1 MNKNQ
6 GKIFDDAVILITGG
20 SGSWGNELTRQLF
33 ENYSPKEIRIYSR
46 GEHKQVEMKRK
57 FQDPRIKFFIGDVRD
72 RERLIL
78 VAENVDYI
86 FHLAALKH
94 VPVCEENPYEAVLT
108 NIVGTQNVI
117 DAAIKNRVK
126 KFIDISTDKAVD
138 PFNLYGV
145 TKACGEKLVIAA
157 NLIADTTKFVCVRGG
172 NVLGTNGSVVPLFRE
187 QIEKLNSL
195 TITDDKMTRFLMR
208 VEEAIELVLY
218 ATVNSVGGE
227 VFVMKMPACKISDLA
242 NLMINKLGNSDTK
255 INYIGIRPGEK
266 LYEVL
271 VSRYEIP
278 RAYDNDRFFVI
289 LPQLNISDTEK
300 YYVDK
305 KLLKISS
312 EEFNSNNAVQLSSE
326 EIGELLNKD
335 KWFDA
340 DKKGDE
346 SLDYLKSLDK
356 SVLLNYFKSEGW
368 IKDESK

>member
-1 MNKNQ
+1 MTEKKQNY
-6 GKIFDDAVILITGG
+6 FDDAVILITGG
-20 SGSWGNELTRQLF
+20 SGSWGNELTKQLL

-57 FQDPRIKFFIGDVRD
+57 FQDPRIKFYIGDVRN

-78 VAENVDYI
+78 ATENVDYV

-108 NIVGTQNVI
+108 NVVGTQNVI
-117 DAAIKNRVK
+117 DASIKNKVK
-126 KFIDISTDKAVD
+126 KFIDVSTDKAVD

-157 NLIADTTKFVCVRGG
+157 NLVSDATQFVCVRGG

-187 QIEKLNSL
+187 QLHKLNML
-195 TITDDKMTRFLMR
+195 TITDAQMTRFLMR

-227 VFVMKMPACKISDLA
+227 VFVMKMPACKITDLA
-242 NLMINKLGNSDTK
+242 SLMIDKLGNKDSK

-271 VSRYEIP
+271 VSRYEVP
-278 RAYDNDRFFVI
+278 RAYDNGRFFVI
-289 LPQLNISDTEK
+289 LPQLKLDKTEQ
-300 YYVDK
+300 YYADK
-305 KLLKISS
+305 KLLKLTAD
-312 EEFNSNNAVQLSSE
+312 EFNSNNAEQLNSNDIE
-326 EIGELLNKD
+326 KLLNKD
-335 KWFDA
+335 QWFA
-340 DKKGDE
+340 EDKKSDD

-368 IKDESK
+368 IKK